1 MKRWILRRGIK
12 TRHRIMIAIAVISMI
27 IMGFTAHF
35 FFQTSAVMSIII
47 NAERIHNIKY
57 HTCLE
62 NFYRYQST
70 KDTAL
75 LIVGFVELDSA
86 NNLAKAFSRS
96 AIILKNHSVKTLADS
111 FLQAV
116 PIAFNYE
123 YRNAVL
129 LAKRVNLLIS
139 INEKHIV
146 RNLQIAAEGS
156 RIGKEVKE
164 IMIKSLRE
172 SSDVHV
178 ANLDKAQS
186 RMQGFFTEFASEI
199 SKLLEFSRTILVI
212 GIILVVVLLS
222 LLTISLTYF
231 ISKTIAN
238 PVLEVVGSI
247 KNIAMGDIAQRIEIE
262 NRDEIGQLA
271 EAANAMIDNH
281 VTITKQ
287 ANTIATGDYS
297 VDLQP
302 RSDKDVLGK
311 AIQQMTISLRKM
323 SIEDEKQNWHKS
335 GINDL
340 NNLIRGDQ
348 EIKGLSKKL
357 VTFLCKYLKAEM
369 GVFYLLDKQNN
380 HFVMASAY
388 AFSRRKDVNNTIK
401 PGEGLIGQAAVENEI
416 ITLTEVPENYFPIKS
431 GLGHTPPRTV
441 TVAPVSYQSDVIGI
455 IELATLTEFSNR
467 ETEFLKV
474 ALENIGIAI
483 HTARTS
489 AELKILL
496 MRTQEQAEELQ
507 VQQEELKQA
516 NEELESQT
524 KALRESEAT
533 LQSQQEELRQTN
545 EELEEQTKALR
556 ASEDSLQ
563 TQQEELRVTNEELEE
578 RTKALE
584 RQRDDI
590 REKNEALEKAQK
602 EIQQKAADLEL
613 ASKYKSEFLANM
625 SHELRT
631 PLNSILVLSQMLSS
645 NKTNNLSTKQIEFA
659 NTINSSG
666 KDLLELIN
674 DVLDLSKVESGMME
688 LNVESIN
695 LDQLASD
702 IGKKFSHLAKDKGLE
717 FNVLLKEGVPAEIH
731 SDRQRL
737 MQVLKNFVAN
747 ALKYTEKGG
756 ITVQISKTGRIEK
769 IAGNGGF
776 SSGSTI
782 SFAVIDTGIGISKEK
797 QNLIF
802 EAFKQAD
809 GTISRKYG
817 GTGLGLSISKNLA
830 HLLGGEI
837 SLESIPGKGSTFTLY
852 LPEKNKSDKKPHFNF
867 KDEGYSVSDSIES
880 QDSIQKDDPDEVD
893 AESVG
898 TATEPEVKPAPL
910 ISAEDN
916 IRDDR
921 KNINKGDK
929 IILIIEDD
937 QNFAQI
943 LYDLSHERDF
953 KCLLAKNG
961 ETGLHYADYYKPQ
974 AIILDIGLPGI
985 SGWEVME
992 RLKDNPDTRHI
1003 PVHFMSAAEK
1013 NLEAMKMGAIG
1024 YLSKPASVES
1034 IQNAFAKIETTLA
1047 KSVRNLLIV
1056 EDDKIMRKSIVDLI
1070 NGENIKIKGVESGKE
1085 GIECLMSGDYDCMIL
1100 DLGLKDISGFD
1111 LLEKIRKDSRI
1122 PRIPIIIYTG
1132 KELTREENMRLQKYA
1147 DSIII
1152 KGVHSPERLLSE
1164 ATLFLHQV
1172 ESKMPKSKQKILKMM
1187 HRKEEALSGKKVLIV
1202 DDDMRNVFALTS
1214 VLEEASVKV
1223 IVGRNGREGL
1233 EQLDNNTDINLVLM
1247 DIMMPEMDGYEAMK
1261 QIRNNQ
1267 KYRKLPIIALTA
1279 KAMKD
1284 DRDKCISAGANDYL
1298 TKPVDTDRLL
1308 SLLRVW
1314 MYN

>member
-1 MKRWILRRGIK
+1 MKKWILGLGIK
-12 TRHRIMIAIAVISMI
+12 TRHRIMIAIAINSLI
-27 IMGFTAHF
+27 ILGITAYY

-62 NFYRYQST
+62 NFYRFQKTGDSS
-70 KDTAL
+70 L
-75 LIVGFVELDSA
+75 LISGFAELDSA
-86 NNLAKAFSRS
+86 NNLAKTFSRS
-96 AIILKNHSVKTLADS
+96 KFIIDKYSVSGLRDS
-111 FLQAV
+111 LFDV
-116 PIAFNYE
+116 IPVAFNFDID
-123 YRNAVL
+123 NASL
-129 LAKRVNLLIS
+129 LSNRVKLLTS
-139 INEKHIV
+139 INESHID
-146 RNLQIAAEGS
+146 RNLEIAAEGYI
-156 RIGKEVKE
+156 IGAD
-164 IMIKSLRE
+164 IKKLMLNYLKNP
-172 SSDVHV
+172 SDEHIT
-178 ANLDKAQS
+178 NLDKAEK
-186 RMQGFFTEFASEI
+186 RMSDFFTEFAGEI
-199 SKLLEFSRTILVI
+199 SKLIKFTRNVLVI
-212 GIILVVVLLS
+212 GVILVVVLLS
-222 LLTISLTYF
+222 LLTIFLTYF
-231 ISKTIAN
+231 ISKTIAD
-238 PVLEVVGSI
+238 PVLKAVESI
-247 KNIAMGDIAQRIEIE
+247 RNLASGDLAQKIEIE

-271 EAANAMIDNH
+271 TAANEMIDNLLG
-281 VTITKQ
+281 ITQQ
-287 ANTIATGDYS
+287 ANIIATGDYS
-297 VDLQP
+297 VDLKP
-302 RSDKDVLGK
+302 RSDKDMLGK
-311 AIQQMTISLRKM
+311 AIQQMTLALRTMSL
-323 SIEDEKQNWHKS
+323 EDEKQNWHKS

-348 EIKGLSKKL
+348 DIKGLSKKL
-357 VTFLCKYLKAEM
+357 ITFLCKYLGVEM
-369 GVFYLLDKQNN
+369 GVFYLHDKLHN

-388 AFSRRKDVNNTIK
+388 AFSRRKEISNTIK
-401 PGEGLIGQAAVENEI
+401 PGEGLIGQAAIENEI
-416 ITLTEVPENYFPIKS
+416 ITLTEVPEGYFPIKS
-431 GLGHTPPRTV
+431 GLGHTLPRTV
-441 TVAPVSYQSDVIGI
+441 TVAPVSYQNDVIGI
-455 IELATLTEFSNR
+455 IELATLTEFNDR

-483 HTARTS
+483 HTAQTS
-489 AELKILL
+489 GELKILL
-496 MRTQEQAEELQ
+496 ERTQQQAEELQ
-507 VQQEELKQA
+507 AQQEELKQA
-516 NEELESQT
+516 NEELEEQT

-556 ASEDSLQ
+556 ASEDNLQ
-563 TQQEELRVTNEELEE
+563 TQQEELRVINEELEE

-590 REKNEALEKAQK
+590 RQKNDELETAQR
-602 EIQQKAADLEL
+602 EIRQKASDLEM

-631 PLNSILVLSQMLSS
+631 PLNSILVLSQMLSA
-645 NKTNNLSTKQIEFA
+645 NKSENLNPKQIEFA

-688 LNVESIN
+688 LNPETISLEQFATEIN
-695 LDQLASD
+695 R
-702 IGKKFSHLAKDKGLE
+702 KFSHIAKNKGIDFQVIRHE
-717 FNVLLKEGVPAEIH
+717 HTPAEIFT
-731 SDRQRL
+731 DRQRL
-737 MQVLKNFVAN
+737 MQILKNFVAN
-747 ALKYTEKGG
+747 ALKYTDQGNVLVE
-756 ITVQISKTGRIEK
+756 ISKTESLIN
-769 IAGNGGF
+769 ISGNGGLNPGKSICF
-776 SSGSTI
+776 S
-782 SFAVIDTGIGISKEK
+782 VKDTGIGISRDK
-797 QNLIF
+797 QKLIF

-837 SLESIPGKGSTFTLY
+837 HLESEEGKGSNFLLY
-852 LPEKNKSDKKPHFNF
+852 LPEQLDTGKTEPVKTEKL
-867 KDEGYSVSDSIES
+867 IES
-880 QDSIQKDDPDEVD
+880 ESKFVVEKTDEEDESSLIDSMENTV
-893 AESVG
+893 VNL
-898 TATEPEVKPAPL
+898 KPADL
-910 ISAEDN
+910 IPADDN

-943 LYDLSHERDF
+943 LYDLAHDRDF

-992 RLKDNPDTRHI
+992 RLKENPETRHI

-1034 IQNAFAKIETTLA
+1034 IQNAFAKIETTLS

-1056 EDDKIMRKSIVDLI
+1056 EDDKVMRKSIADLI
-1070 NGENIKIKGVESGKE
+1070 DGEDIKIKAVETGKEGVES
-1085 GIECLMSGDYDCMIL
+1085 LMTGDFDCMIL
-1100 DLGLKDISGFD
+1100 DLGLRDISGFD

-1152 KGVHSPERLLSE
+1152 KGAHSPERLLSE

-1172 ESKMPKSKQKILKMM
+1172 ESKLPKSKQKILKMM
-1187 HRKEEALSGKKVLIV
+1187 HRKEAALSGKKVLIV

-1214 VLEEASVKV
+1214 VLEEASIKV
-1223 IVGRNGREGL
+1223 VVGRNGREGL
-1233 EQLDNNTDINLVLM
+1233 EQLDKNDDINLVLM
-1247 DIMMPEMDGYEAMK
+1247 DIMMPEMDGYEAMQ
-1261 QIRNNQ
+1261 QIRSGQ
-1267 KYRKLPIIALTA
+1267 KHKKLPIIALTA

-1284 DRDKCISAGANDYL
+1284 DREKCIRAGASDYL
-1298 TKPVDTDRLL
+1298 TKPVDTDKLL